1 MRRAVGTVQHDRRD
15 AWVITHGRGETVSN
29 VLQDAGCVDVD
40 HSPVSKGPVV
50 GPDRGKVAL
59 GQAVF
64 LRRRVG
70 HVEVVAVDE
79 AVRVADHLHRV
90 TAAAGD
96 GADPSKT
103 RPSFVPS
110 IARSF
115 TSWG

>member
-1 MRRAVGTVQHDRRD
+1 MALAVTREPCLSQDLSDLVNAASVIRPAGQERVAADLDLKDRQGRAGPAFEQVVQ
-15 AWVITHGRGETVSN
+15 N
-29 VLQDAGCVDVD
+29 VA
-40 HSPVSKGPVV
+40 
-50 GPDRGKVAL
+50 AL
-59 GQAVF
+59 KF
-64 LRRRVG
+64 
-70 HVEVVAVDE
+70 D
-79 AVRVADHLHRV
+79 VADHLHRV